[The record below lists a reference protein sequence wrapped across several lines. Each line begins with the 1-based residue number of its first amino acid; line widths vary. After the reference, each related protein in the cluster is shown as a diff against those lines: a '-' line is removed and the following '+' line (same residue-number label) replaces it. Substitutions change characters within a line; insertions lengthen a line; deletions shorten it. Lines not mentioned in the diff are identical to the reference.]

1 MRIRAPSPRWSDW
14 PMILRQPTNWDQ
26 RRNGERLLKEHL
38 PTSTTAKTGPE
49 GCETYRVQGHD
60 LHRLLS
66 RLTEYPKESL
76 GPIPLLDTR
85 RRPVSTCAYP
95 WRRLS
100 PERVT
105 YRWRL
110 RGGRKHWKVRIKGVP
125 TRATWARKGTLTA
138 VARKS
143 LQHRKVRPHIRRKS
157 RSGSKRQAACPIHV
171 ATRQG
176 LEPLPRKRD
185 QQRPNERVPERVW
198 RLRGPT
204 GECPIGLL
212 NPHRSLEPRGR
223 ITRKGA
229 SAP

>member
-1 MRIRAPSPRWSDW
+1 MKRFSRWGPANPNGAAWFRMERPVMLTRTRTDSKEEQMRIRAPSPRWSDW
-14 PMILRQPTNWDQ
+14 PMILRQPANWDQ
-26 RRNGERLLKEHL
+26 RRNGERLLKEHQT
-38 PTSTTAKTGPE
+38 TSTTATTGPE

-110 RGGRKHWKVRIKGVP
+110 RGG
-125 TRATWARKGTLTA
+125 A
-138 VARKS
+138 
-143 LQHRKVRPHIRRKS
+143 
-157 RSGSKRQAACPIHV
+157 
-171 ATRQG
+171 
-176 LEPLPRKRD
+176 
-185 QQRPNERVPERVW
+185 N
-198 RLRGPT
+198 T
-204 GECPIGLL
+204 GRC
-212 NPHRSLEPRGR
+212 
-223 ITRKGA
+223 A
-229 SAP
+229 